1 MFKRKSTLPIGL
13 IAGLALTGLAAGAGV
28 ALWRRHNTPSRRFVR
43 RAQKEAE
50 RVALAGKHLI
60 EDAQGYAER
69 AKEPLERSRQAV
81 VRMANNGRSRIPALL
96 SAGAALL
103 GSTLAASRWH
113 RAR

>member
-1 MFKRKSTLPIGL
+1 MGW

-28 ALWRRHNTPSRRFVR
+28 ALWRRRNTPARRLLR
-43 RAQKEAE
+43 RARHEAE

-69 AKEPLERSRQAV
+69 AKEPLGRGRDAV
-81 VRMANNGRSRIPALL
+81 VRLTDNGRKRIPVLL

-103 GSTLAASRWH
+103 GSSIAAARWH
-113 RAR
+113 RSH